1 MEGGRREMEVDNTR
15 ATDDDGL
22 PGYHCNECGHNGT
35 ADELDSKRSTLKCGI
50 CGSAWWEWN

>member
-1 MEGGRREMEVDNTR
+1 MEVDNTR